1 MGAGEFRS
9 CIDLSGAY
17 KQIWLTDF
25 FSHRILA
32 VVTPRGYAIP
42 NKLMFGVKT
51 APAIFNANMR
61 KLLHSF
67 NGKGPVQCAQMVD
80 DIWVS
85 GKSSQEHFDNLAEIL
100 YRLYACGL
108 KANLNKCSF
117 YRDEVKF
124 LGKIVDKC
132 GVHLDPAT
140 TAAILHM
147 PSPGDKSKLRS
158 FLGHISY
165 ISKHIPDLR
174 TARAPLD
181 FLVKPDVKFVWDKIH
196 EDSFNKCKSLAAN
209 SALLTHFDPNKDI
222 VLTTD
227 ASPHGVGAC
236 LSHKVIV
243 NNKTRLLPIAYASSS
258 LKDSQKNYA
267 QVDREGL
274 AVYWGINHF
283 RQYLLC
289 QDFELHT
296 DCSALVNIF
305 GPKND
310 LNGCAVG
317 RLARWATSLM
327 EYSFTVK
334 HIKGS
339 CSNTADSLSRLP
351 VIDSDKVGAP
361 FPIVQ
366 NVENMALPNSIKSLE
381 LDIIPKVKVE
391 PIHKIENE
399 ILFEVQN
406 LANNP
411 IVRPV
416 ECTIKQVIGDH
427 SPVAARDLVPLSTK
441 EVADATQFCKVY
453 GKLFRAVKVG
463 VLNTKD
469 KDISKFNGVFDSL
482 YIDNNVLH
490 FGSRIVIPT
499 KFHDRLLS
507 ELHASHIGVNS
518 MKKVV
523 RDIYWWPGITN

>member
-1 MGAGEFRS
+1 
-9 CIDLSGAY
+9 
-17 KQIWLTDF
+17 
-25 FSHRILA
+25 
-32 VVTPRGYAIP
+32 
-42 NKLMFGVKT
+42 MFGVKT

-80 DIWVS
+80 DICIS
-85 GKSSQEHFDNLAEIL
+85 GKSPKEHFDNLSELL

-108 KANLNKCSF
+108 KANLNKCTF

-124 LGKIVDKC
+124 LGKIVDKR
-132 GVHLDPAT
+132 GVRLDPAT

-181 FLVKPDVKFVWDKIH
+181 FLVKPDVKFVWEKVH

-289 QDFELHT
+289 QEFELHT
-296 DCSALVNIF
+296 DCSALVKIF

-310 LNGCAVG
+310 LNGCAAG
-317 RLARWATSLM
+317 RLARWAASLM
-327 EYSFTVK
+327 EYSFKVK
-334 HIKGS
+334 HIRGS
-339 CSNTADSLSRLP
+339 SNNTADSLSRLP
-351 VIDSDKVGAP
+351 IIDSDKVGAP
-361 FPIVQ
+361 FPAVQ
-366 NVENMALPNSIKSLE
+366 NVDHMSLPNGIKSLE
-381 LDIIPKVKVE
+381 LNTVTNSIKSNESKTLLKNSNLIDTE
-391 PIHKIENE
+391 PIHL
-399 ILFEVQN
+399 LFQVQN
-406 LANNP
+406 LAINP
-411 IVRPV
+411 MDSQV
-416 ECTIKQVIGDH
+416 ECSVKQVIGDS
-427 SPVAARDLVPLSTK
+427 SPVAAWDLVPLSTQ
-441 EVADATQFCKVY
+441 EVADATQSCKIY

-469 KDISKFNGVFDSL
+469 KDLSKFNGVFDSL
-482 YIDNNVLH
+482 YIENNCLH

-523 RDIYWWPGITN
+523 RDTFWWPGITRDIDSIAAKCEGCRKFKKKKTLTA

>member
-1 MGAGEFRS
+1 MG
-9 CIDLSGAY
+9 
-17 KQIWLTDF
+17 
-25 FSHRILA
+25 
-32 VVTPRGYAIP
+32 
-42 NKLMFGVKT
+42 
-51 APAIFNANMR
+51 
-61 KLLHSF
+61 
-67 NGKGPVQCAQMVD
+67 
-80 DIWVS
+80 
-85 GKSSQEHFDNLAEIL
+85 
-100 YRLYACGL
+100 
-108 KANLNKCSF
+108 
-117 YRDEVKF
+117 
-124 LGKIVDKC
+124 
-132 GVHLDPAT
+132 
-140 TAAILHM
+140 

-181 FLVKPDVKFVWDKIH
+181 FLVKPDVKFVWEKVH
-196 EDSFNKCKSLAAN
+196 EDSFNKCKLLAAN

-283 RQYLLC
+283 RQYLLR
-289 QDFELHT
+289 QEFELHT
-296 DCSALVNIF
+296 DCSALVKIF

-310 LNGCAVG
+310 LNICAAG
-317 RLARWATSLM
+317 RLSRWATSLM

-334 HIKGS
+334 HIRGS
-339 CSNTADSLSRLP
+339 CNNTADSLSRLP

-361 FPIVQ
+361 FPVVQ
-366 NVENMALPNSIKSLE
+366 NVDHMALPNSIKSLE
-381 LDIIPKVKVE
+381 LNTLSNSIKSLEVE
-391 PIHKIENE
+391 PIHL
-399 ILFEVQN
+399 LFEVQN
-406 LANNP
+406 LAKDP
-411 IVRPV
+411 VVSQV
-416 ECTIKQVIGDH
+416 ECSIKQVIGDS
-427 SPVAARDLVPLSTK
+427 SPVAAWDLVPLSIQ
-441 EVADATQFCKVY
+441 EVADATQSCKVY
-453 GKLFRAVKVG
+453 GKLFRAVKDG

-482 YIDNNVLH
+482 YIEHNVLH

-518 MKKVV
+518 MKNVV
-523 RDIYWWPGITN
+523 RDIFWRPGITKSVEAIAAKCEGCRKFK